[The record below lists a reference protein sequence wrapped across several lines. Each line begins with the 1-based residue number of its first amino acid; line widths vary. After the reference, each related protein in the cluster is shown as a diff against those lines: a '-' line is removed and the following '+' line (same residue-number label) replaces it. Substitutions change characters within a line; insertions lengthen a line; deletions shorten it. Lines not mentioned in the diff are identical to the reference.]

1 MFLIKKGDVPMK
13 FKKPGLAL
21 QIVIGLILGIAFG
34 YLFKNFGDKVK
45 PFGDVF
51 IRSIKM
57 IVVPIVFSTIVVG
70 IAGTGDVKKVGR
82 LGGKTLL
89 YFEIITTIAIGL
101 GVLISNI
108 VKPGVGLNLSALAKT
123 DITKYASSA
132 NTHSTV
138 DMLVNIVPTNIIDG
152 MARADLLQVIFF
164 SVLFGLAIS
173 AIGEKGKPML
183 HLCQSIAEI
192 MFKMT
197 NMIMA
202 FAPIGVFALI
212 AFTVSHFGLAILLPL
227 GKLVSLLYI
236 TCILF
241 VVVVFGLVAKLCGV
255 SLWNMIRNMSEELL
269 LAYST
274 ASSETVMPRIMKKM
288 EQFGVPKS
296 IVSFVVPT
304 GYTFNL
310 DGSALYQ
317 GMAVPFIAQ
326 MYGINLSISQ
336 QIGIILVLM
345 VTSKGMAGV
354 PGVSF
359 VVLAATL
366 SSTGLP
372 VEGLAIIA
380 GVDRIMDMARTAV
393 NVVGVSLASVVMAK
407 WEKCF
412 DPSRATYPLQ
422 PLAEELELVA
432 AK

>member
-1 MFLIKKGDVPMK
+1 MK

-21 QIVIGLILGIAFG
+21 QIVIGLILGVAFG
-34 YLFKNFGDKVK
+34 YLFKNFGDTVK

-51 IRSIKM
+51 IRAIKM

-108 VKPGVGLNLSALAKT
+108 VKPGVGLNLSAIAKT
-123 DITKYASSA
+123 DITKYASTA
-132 NTHSTV
+132 TTHSSV

-173 AIGEKGKPML
+173 AIGDKGKPML
-183 HLCQSIAEI
+183 HLCQSIAET

-212 AFTVSHFGLAILLPL
+212 SYTVSHFGLAILLPL

-236 TCILF
+236 TCIIF
-241 VVVVFGLVAKLCGV
+241 VVLVFGLVAKLCGV
-255 SLWNMIRNMSEELL
+255 SLWNMLRNLSEELL

-407 WEKCF
+407 WEKCY

-422 PLAEELELVA
+422 PLADDLEFVA

>member
-1 MFLIKKGDVPMK
+1 MK

-21 QIVIGLILGIAFG
+21 QIVIGLILGVAFG
-34 YLFKNFGDKVK
+34 YLFKNFGDTVK

-51 IRSIKM
+51 IRAIKM

-108 VKPGVGLNLSALAKT
+108 VKPGVGLNLSAIAKT
-123 DITKYASSA
+123 DITKYASTA
-132 NTHSTV
+132 TTHSSV

-173 AIGEKGKPML
+173 AIGDKGKPML
-183 HLCQSIAEI
+183 HLCQSIAET

-212 AFTVSHFGLAILLPL
+212 SYTVSHFGLAILLPL

-236 TCILF
+236 TCIIF
-241 VVVVFGLVAKLCGV
+241 VVLVFGLVAKLCGV
-255 SLWNMIRNMSEELL
+255 SLWNMLRNLSEELL

-407 WEKCF
+407 WEKCY

-422 PLAEELELVA
+422 PLAEDLEFVA

>member
-1 MFLIKKGDVPMK
+1 
-13 FKKPGLAL
+13 
-21 QIVIGLILGIAFG
+21 
-34 YLFKNFGDKVK
+34 
-45 PFGDVF
+45 
-51 IRSIKM
+51 
-57 IVVPIVFSTIVVG
+57 
-70 IAGTGDVKKVGR
+70 
-82 LGGKTLL
+82 
-89 YFEIITTIAIGL
+89 
-101 GVLISNI
+101 
-108 VKPGVGLNLSALAKT
+108 
-123 DITKYASSA
+123 
-132 NTHSTV
+132 
-138 DMLVNIVPTNIIDG
+138 
-152 MARADLLQVIFF
+152 
-164 SVLFGLAIS
+164 
-173 AIGEKGKPML
+173 
-183 HLCQSIAEI
+183 
-192 MFKMT
+192 
-197 NMIMA
+197 
-202 FAPIGVFALI
+202 
-212 AFTVSHFGLAILLPL
+212 
-227 GKLVSLLYI
+227 LVSLLYI

-255 SLWNMIRNMSEELL
+255 SLWNMIRNLSEELL

-407 WEKCF
+407 WEKCY
-412 DPSRATYPLQ
+412 DPSKATYPLI
-422 PLAEELELVA
+422 PLAEDLELVA

>member
-1 MFLIKKGDVPMK
+1 MK

-21 QIVIGLILGIAFG
+21 QIVIGLILGVAFG
-34 YLFKNFGDKVK
+34 YLFKNFGDTVK

-108 VKPGVGLNLSALAKT
+108 VKPGVGLNLSAMAKT

-132 NTHSTV
+132 TTHSSV

-164 SVLFGLAIS
+164 SVLFGLAMS

-183 HLCQSIAEI
+183 HLCQSIAET

-212 AFTVSHFGLAILLPL
+212 SYTVSHFGLAILLPL